1 MCAIVDANVAHE
13 VFGTSQTVAGK
24 RFYDWINEGQGRL
37 VIGGRLTEELN
48 RASAKFSQWAKNALL
63 FGRVRN
69 ANDDEVNAKTK
80 SIVAGGKCVS
90 NDTHIVSLAQ
100 VSGARLLFS
109 NDGDLHTDF
118 RNRHLISNPRGQI
131 FSTRMSGALN
141 EPPTER
147 LLARKDLCRAHSS

>member
-13 VFGTSQTVAGK
+13 VFGANQTPAGK

-37 VIGGRLTEELN
+37 IIGGKLTSELN
-48 RASAKFSQWAKNALL
+48 KASAKFAQWAKQALL
-63 FGRVRN
+63 FGRVQS
-69 ANDDEVNAKTK
+69 ANDDEVDSKTRAL
-80 SIVAGGKCVS
+80 ITEGICIS
-90 NDTHIVSLAQ
+90 NDAHVLSLAQ

-118 RNRHLISNPRGQI
+118 RNKTLINNPRGQI
-131 FSTRMSGALN
+131 FSTRMSGDL
-141 EPPTER
+141 TSSHKR

>member
-13 VFGTSQTVAGK
+13 VFGVNQTPAGK
-24 RFYDWINEGQGRL
+24 RLYDWINEGQGRL

-48 RASAKFSQWAKNALL
+48 RASAKFPQWAKRALL
-63 FGRVRN
+63 FGRIRSV
-69 ANDDEVNAKTK
+69 NDDEIRAKTK

-90 NDTHIVSLAQ
+90 NDMHIVSLAQ

-118 RNRHLISNPRGQI
+118 RNKTLINNPRGQI
-131 FSTRMSGALN
+131 FSTRMSGDL
-141 EPPTER
+141 TSSHKR